1 MAAQVGAAGP
11 SAAGTNTVVLTPA
24 LISEW
29 SQALLTN
36 SPVIMAARQRVRAA
50 VEGVNSVRTWEDPTV
65 KAGIIPAREELRASD
80 GDIIYGVDQKLPL
93 FGKAKLARDVARAG
107 TGAAEANVDYQFQ
120 NRRAD
125 FTRHLLSSALN
136 NRLTA
141 IGEQD
146 SQWLETLSATLQQR
160 NEAGQASAVD
170 LLKLESER
178 ARRIERLRT
187 DTANRDHEFMAMNLM
202 LKRDVGAQWPAL
214 DLPPVAPLV
223 LTHQLESQA
232 LIYERKLAEMRQV
245 VKQSE
250 ASVELAR
257 RQRLPDVSMGLEA
270 RNYSGN
276 GSFRQGTLLLGMSLP
291 WVNKSRYQSD
301 VAREDAKLE
310 AARLDTTEYEFSI
323 REELHRLSTAV
334 DVARRQA
341 LLYRDGII
349 PRTTAT
355 LSTIQASW
363 STGRATLTEV
373 LEARRLLLEGQIAYA
388 QAITDQYSALA
399 DLVKVCDLSGI
410 DKLLEL
416 TTAPSP
422 SKPPGS

>member
-1 MAAQVGAAGP
+1 
-11 SAAGTNTVVLTPA
+11 
-24 LISEW
+24 
-29 SQALLTN
+29 
-36 SPVIMAARQRVRAA
+36 
-50 VEGVNSVRTWEDPTV
+50 
-65 KAGIIPAREELRASD
+65 
-80 GDIIYGVDQKLPL
+80 
-93 FGKAKLARDVARAG
+93 
-107 TGAAEANVDYQFQ
+107 
-120 NRRAD
+120 
-125 FTRHLLSSALN
+125 
-136 NRLTA
+136 
-141 IGEQD
+141 
-146 SQWLETLSATLQQR
+146 
-160 NEAGQASAVD
+160 
-170 LLKLESER
+170 
-178 ARRIERLRT
+178 
-187 DTANRDHEFMAMNLM
+187 M

-214 DLPPVAPLV
+214 ELPPVAPLV

-232 LIYERKLAEMRQV
+232 LIYEPKLAEMRQV

-355 LSTIQASW
+355 LATIQASW

-399 DLVKVCDLSGI
+399 DLVRVCDLSGI

-422 SKPPGS
+422 AKPPGS